1 MVSPRKRLLQT
12 NAENRPKTQ
21 LDRIRNRVIPGY
33 KIYLDLRNPP
43 LHLVE
48 DLKFFGAVS
57 SKYVR
62 QLYDNFGELWGCI
75 KGLKFCVS
83 LAGIGIAIKVT
94 RFYLR

>member
-1 MVSPRKRLLQT
+1 MTEPNFIRDKTQDSLNDKVLSFSVTAEIEMVSPRKRLLQT

-57 SKYVR
+57 SK
-62 QLYDNFGELWGCI
+62 
-75 KGLKFCVS
+75 
-83 LAGIGIAIKVT
+83 
-94 RFYLR
+94 